1 MEITTA
7 EAMKRLGIGRTTLQ
21 KWIKEGKLKY
31 TKQLNNRIMIDVK
44 SIERFISTR
53 LANINGISRRDI

>member
-1 MEITTA
+1 MQITTI

-31 TKQLNNRIMIDVK
+31 TKQLNNRIMIDVD
-44 SIERFISTR
+44 SMETFISTR
-53 LANINGISRRDI
+53 LANINGINRRDI